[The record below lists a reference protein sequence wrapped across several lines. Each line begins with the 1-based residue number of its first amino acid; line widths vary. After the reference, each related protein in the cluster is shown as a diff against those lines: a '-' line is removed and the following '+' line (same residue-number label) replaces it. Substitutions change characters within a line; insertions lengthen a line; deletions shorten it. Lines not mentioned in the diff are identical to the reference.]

1 MSGHTVNVMSTMQ
14 PLQERSSR
22 LLSAEEVGQ
31 ALGIDVSTVYR
42 MAGDGRLPAR
52 KVGRQWRF
60 PAEAVI
66 PPPAAHGIDPQ
77 LAFATIGIAADLLGV
92 MMVVTD
98 LSGYP
103 VTPVANPCPRFRRA
117 DDASV
122 AACVSEW
129 QATAAGLDLGT
140 RFRRSHLGFDC
151 ASAFIRSGDRL
162 LGLVIAGG
170 IGLPDQPEEGLY
182 LLTDEDRAL
191 VLTSLPR
198 IAAAVAERSAS

>member
-1 MSGHTVNVMSTMQ
+1 MSRHTVNVMSTMQ
-14 PLQERSSR
+14 PLQERSAR

-60 PAEAVI
+60 PAEAVT
-66 PPPAAHGIDPQ
+66 PPSAPHGINPD
-77 LAFATIGIAADLLGV
+77 LAFATIKISAELLNV

-98 LSGYP
+98 LDGRP
-103 VTPVANPCPRFRRA
+103 VTPVANPCPRFLAA
-117 DDASV
+117 DPDAV
-122 AACVSEW
+122 AACLAEW

-140 RFRRSHLGFDC
+140 RFRRSHLGFEC

-162 LGLVIAGG
+162 LGMVVAGG
-170 IGLPDQPEEGLY
+170 IGSTDHPEEDLY
-182 LLTDEDRAL
+182 LLTDEDRQQ
-191 VLTSLPR
+191 VLGSLPR
-198 IAAAVAERSAS
+198 IAAAVAERRAS